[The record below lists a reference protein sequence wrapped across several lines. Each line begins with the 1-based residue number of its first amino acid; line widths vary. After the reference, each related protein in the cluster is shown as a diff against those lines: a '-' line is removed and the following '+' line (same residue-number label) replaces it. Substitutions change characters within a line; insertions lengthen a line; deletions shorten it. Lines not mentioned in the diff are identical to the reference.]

1 MIRVNDLLSRFGLP
15 PSWSPWSPAAA
26 AAGKK
31 ESGAVTE
38 LRERFSGY
46 HYHIVE
52 RDPDRFRIFVAL
64 AIVYII
70 VLLVQPTRYYWWYPS
85 FNLTIPGFGKAYPES
100 RNEINIVITEY
111 IMKRMP
117 SDVAFFRMTDMNPA
131 AAFTPVITP
140 DEMSIIEMDRIM
152 RSTRVL
158 FITKML
164 KWKYNRARPAQI
176 APDIINEAN
185 GTLLRSDSAATPSYP
200 SGHAVQTYYLAK
212 ILAKKFPAKTQAVME
227 VATKCAN
234 IRIMAGHHYPSDR
247 DFGWW
252 VVDNYFTDT

>member
-1 MIRVNDLLSRFGLP
+1 MDLINDLKGRLRLRLTS
-15 PSWSPWSPAAA
+15 S
-26 AAGKK
+26 KK

-52 RDPDRFRIFVAL
+52 RDPDRFRIFIVL

-70 VLLVQPTRYYWWYPS
+70 ILLVQPTRYYWWYPS
-85 FNLTIPGFGKAYPES
+85 FNLSIPGFGKAYPDS
-100 RNEINIVITEY
+100 KNEINIVITDY

-131 AAFTPVITP
+131 AAFTPIITP
-140 DEMSIIEMDRIM
+140 DEMSIIEMDRIIT
-152 RSTRVL
+152 STRVL

-164 KWKYNRARPAQI
+164 KWIYNRARPTQI
-176 APDIINEAN
+176 APEVINESN
-185 GTLLRSDSAATPSYP
+185 GTLLRSDSAATPAYP

-212 ILAKKFPAKTQAVME
+212 ILAKKFPAKTQAIME

-252 VVDNYFTDT
+252 VVDNYLA

>member
-1 MIRVNDLLSRFGLP
+1 MLQVYITEMVVLPHINEFRSWVGL
-15 PSWSPWSPAAA
+15 AAP
-26 AAGKK
+26 KK

-38 LRERFSGY
+38 LRERIGSY

-52 RDPDRFRIFVAL
+52 RDPDRFRIFVAFM
-64 AIVYII
+64 IVYII

-85 FNLTIPGFGKAYPES
+85 FNISIPGIGKAFPDS
-100 RNEINIVITEY
+100 RIEVELVMSEY

-131 AAFTPVITP
+131 APFINVIKP
-140 DEMSIIEMDRIM
+140 DEMTLEDMDKIM
-152 RSTRVL
+152 TSSRVM
-158 FITKML
+158 FVTKML

-176 APDIINEAN
+176 APELINEKN
-185 GTLLRSDSAATPSYP
+185 GTLLHSESAATPAYP
-200 SGHAVQTYYLAK
+200 SGHAVQAYYLAK
-212 ILAKKFPAKTQAVME
+212 ILARRFPAKTHAVME
-227 VATKCAN
+227 IATKCAN

-252 VVDNYFTDT
+252 VVDHYLTDV

>member
-1 MIRVNDLLSRFGLP
+1 MDLINDLKGRLRLRLS
-15 PSWSPWSPAAA
+15 SS
-26 AAGKK
+26 KK

-85 FNLTIPGFGKAYPES
+85 FNLSIPGFGKAYPES
-100 RNEINIVITEY
+100 KNEINIVITEY

-117 SDVAFFRMTDMNPA
+117 SDVAFFRMTDLNPA
-131 AAFTPVITP
+131 AAFTQVITP
-140 DEMSIIEMDRIM
+140 DEMSVIEMDHIM
-152 RSTRVL
+152 TSTRVL

-164 KWKYNRARPAQI
+164 KWKYNRARPAQF
-176 APDIINEAN
+176 APEVINEAN
-185 GTLLRSDSAATPSYP
+185 GTLLRSDSASTPSYP

-212 ILAKKFPAKTQAVME
+212 ILAKKFPAKTQAIME

-247 DFGWW
+247 DFAWW

>member
-1 MIRVNDLLSRFGLP
+1 MLQVYITEMVVLPHINEFRSWVGL
-15 PSWSPWSPAAA
+15 AAP
-26 AAGKK
+26 KK

-38 LRERFSGY
+38 LRERIGSY

-52 RDPDRFRIFVAL
+52 RDPDRFRIFVAFM
-64 AIVYII
+64 IVYII

-85 FNLTIPGFGKAYPES
+85 FNISIPGIGKAFPDNRIEVELVMS
-100 RNEINIVITEY
+100 EY

-131 AAFTPVITP
+131 AAFTNVIKP
-140 DEMSIIEMDRIM
+140 DEMTLEEMDKIM
-152 RSTRVL
+152 TSSRVM
-158 FITKML
+158 FVTKML

-176 APDIINEAN
+176 APELINEQN
-185 GTLLRSDSAATPSYP
+185 GTLLHSDSAATPAYP
-200 SGHAVQTYYLAK
+200 SGHAVQAYYLAK
-212 ILAKKFPAKTQAVME
+212 ILARKFPAKTHAVME
-227 VATKCAN
+227 IATKCAN

-252 VVDNYFTDT
+252 VVDHYLTDV

>member
-1 MIRVNDLLSRFGLP
+1 MVVLPHINEFRSWVGL
-15 PSWSPWSPAAA
+15 AAP
-26 AAGKK
+26 KK

-38 LRERFSGY
+38 LRERIGSY

-52 RDPDRFRIFVAL
+52 RDPDRFRIFVAFM
-64 AIVYII
+64 IVYII

-85 FNLTIPGFGKAYPES
+85 FNISIPGIGKAFPDS
-100 RNEINIVITEY
+100 RIEVELVMSEY

-131 AAFTPVITP
+131 APFINVIKP
-140 DEMSIIEMDRIM
+140 DEMTLEDMDKIM
-152 RSTRVL
+152 TSSRVM
-158 FITKML
+158 FVTKML

-176 APDIINEAN
+176 APELINEKN
-185 GTLLRSDSAATPSYP
+185 GTLLHSESAATPAYP
-200 SGHAVQTYYLAK
+200 SGHAVQAYYLAK
-212 ILAKKFPAKTQAVME
+212 ILARRFPAKTHAVME
-227 VATKCAN
+227 IATKCAN

-252 VVDNYFTDT
+252 VVDHYLTDV

>member
-1 MIRVNDLLSRFGLP
+1 MLQVYITEMVVLPQLNEFRSWVGLP
-15 PSWSPWSPAAA
+15 PP
-26 AAGKK
+26 KK

-38 LRERFSGY
+38 LRERIGSY

-52 RDPDRFRIFVAL
+52 RDPDRFRIFVAFMI
-64 AIVYII
+64 AYII

-85 FNLTIPGFGKAYPES
+85 FNISIPGIGKAFPDS
-100 RNEINIVITEY
+100 RIEVDLVVSEY

-131 AAFTPVITP
+131 APFTNVIKP
-140 DEMSIIEMDRIM
+140 DEMTLEDMDKIM
-152 RSTRVL
+152 TSSRVM
-158 FITKML
+158 FVTKML

-176 APDIINEAN
+176 APELINEQN
-185 GTLLRSDSAATPSYP
+185 GTLLHSDSAATPAYP
-200 SGHAVQTYYLAK
+200 SGHAVQAYYLAK
-212 ILAKKFPAKTQAVME
+212 ILARKFPAKTHAVME
-227 VATKCAN
+227 IATKCAN

-252 VVDNYFTDT
+252 VVDHYLTDV

>member
-1 MIRVNDLLSRFGLP
+1 MVVLPKINEFRTWVGLP
-15 PSWSPWSPAAA
+15 PP
-26 AAGKK
+26 KK

-38 LRERFSGY
+38 LRERFSSY
-46 HYHIVE
+46 HYNIVE
-52 RDPDRFRIFVAL
+52 RDPDRFRIFVAF
-64 AIVYII
+64 AIAYII

-85 FNLTIPGFGKAYPES
+85 MNLSIPGFGKAYPDS
-100 RNEINIVITEY
+100 KNEIGIVITEY

-131 AAFTPVITP
+131 AAFTSIITP

-152 RSTRVL
+152 TSTRVM
-158 FITKML
+158 FITKMF

-176 APDIINEAN
+176 APELINEAN
-185 GTLLRSDSAATPSYP
+185 GTLLHSDSADTPAYP

-212 ILAKKFPAKTQAVME
+212 ILSRKFPAKTQAIME

-252 VVDNYFTDT
+252 VVDHYLTDA

>member
-1 MIRVNDLLSRFGLP
+1 MDLINDLKGRLRLRLS
-15 PSWSPWSPAAA
+15 SS
-26 AAGKK
+26 KK

-70 VLLVQPTRYYWWYPS
+70 VLLVQPRRYYWWYPS
-85 FNLTIPGFGKAYPES
+85 FNLSIPGFGKAYPDS

-131 AAFTPVITP
+131 AAFTQVITP
-140 DEMSIIEMDRIM
+140 DEMSVIEMDHIM
-152 RSTRVL
+152 TSTRLL

-164 KWKYNRARPAQI
+164 KWKYNRARPAQF
-176 APDIINEAN
+176 APEVINEAN
-185 GTLLRSDSAATPSYP
+185 GTLLRSDSATTPSYP

-212 ILAKKFPAKTQAVME
+212 ILAKKFPAKTQAIME

-247 DFGWW
+247 DFAWW

>member
-1 MIRVNDLLSRFGLP
+1 MLQVYITEMVVLPHINEFRSWVGL
-15 PSWSPWSPAAA
+15 AAP
-26 AAGKK
+26 KK

-38 LRERFSGY
+38 LRERIGSY

-52 RDPDRFRIFVAL
+52 RDPDRFRIFVAFMI
-64 AIVYII
+64 AYII

-85 FNLTIPGFGKAYPES
+85 FNLSIPGIGKAFPDS
-100 RNEINIVITEY
+100 RIEVELVMSEY

-131 AAFTPVITP
+131 AAFTNVIKP
-140 DEMSIIEMDRIM
+140 DEMTLEEMDKIM
-152 RSTRVL
+152 TSSRVM
-158 FITKML
+158 FVTKML

-176 APDIINEAN
+176 APELINEKN
-185 GTLLRSDSAATPSYP
+185 GTLLHSDSAATPSYP
-200 SGHAVQTYYLAK
+200 SGHAVQAYYLAK
-212 ILAKKFPAKTQAVME
+212 ILARKFPAKTHAVME
-227 VATKCAN
+227 IATKCAN

-252 VVDNYFTDT
+252 VVDHYLTDV

>member
-1 MIRVNDLLSRFGLP
+1 MLQLVYITAMVVLPGVNEFRSWIGFP
-15 PSWSPWSPAAA
+15 PP
-26 AAGKK
+26 KK

-38 LRERFSGY
+38 LRDRFKSY

-70 VLLVQPTRYYWWYPS
+70 VLVVQPTRYYWWYPS
-85 FNLTIPGFGKAYPES
+85 FNLTLPGFGKAFPDS
-100 RNEINIVITEY
+100 RAEIRIIVAEY

-117 SDVAFFRMTDMNPA
+117 SDVAFFRLTDMNPA
-131 AAFTPVITP
+131 AAFTPIITP
-140 DEMSIIEMDRIM
+140 DEMSVAEMDHIITH
-152 RSTRVL
+152 TRVI
-158 FITKML
+158 FITKIV
-164 KWKYNRARPAQI
+164 KWVYNRARPAQI
-176 APDIINEAN
+176 APDIINQAN
-185 GTLLRSDSAATPSYP
+185 GTLLQSDSASTPAYP

-212 ILAKKFPAKTQAVME
+212 VLARKFPAKTQAIME

-234 IRIMAGHHYPSDR
+234 VRIMAGHHYPSDR

-252 VVDNYFTDT
+252 VVDRYLTDT

>member
-1 MIRVNDLLSRFGLP
+1 MDLINDLKGRLRLRLS
-15 PSWSPWSPAAA
+15 SS
-26 AAGKK
+26 KK

-85 FNLTIPGFGKAYPES
+85 FNLSIPGFGKAYPDS

-140 DEMSIIEMDRIM
+140 DEMSVIEMDHIM
-152 RSTRVL
+152 TSTRLL

-164 KWKYNRARPAQI
+164 KWFYNRARPAQI
-176 APDIINEAN
+176 APELINEAN
-185 GTLLRSDSAATPSYP
+185 GTLLQSDSALTPAYP

-212 ILAKKFPAKTQAVME
+212 ILAKKFPAKTQAIME

-247 DFGWW
+247 DFAWW

>member
-1 MIRVNDLLSRFGLP
+1 MLQVYITEMVVLPHINEFRSWVGLP
-15 PSWSPWSPAAA
+15 PP
-26 AAGKK
+26 KK

-38 LRERFSGY
+38 LRERIGSY

-52 RDPDRFRIFVAL
+52 RDPDRFRIFVAFMI
-64 AIVYII
+64 AYII

-85 FNLTIPGFGKAYPES
+85 FNISIPGIGKAFPDS
-100 RNEINIVITEY
+100 RIEVDLVVSEY

-131 AAFTPVITP
+131 APFTNVIKP
-140 DEMSIIEMDRIM
+140 DEMTLEDMDKIM
-152 RSTRVL
+152 TSSRVM
-158 FITKML
+158 FVTKML

-176 APDIINEAN
+176 APELINEQN
-185 GTLLRSDSAATPSYP
+185 GTLLHSESAATPAYP
-200 SGHAVQTYYLAK
+200 SGHAVQAYYLAK
-212 ILAKKFPAKTQAVME
+212 ILARKFPAKTHAVME
-227 VATKCAN
+227 IATKCAN

-252 VVDNYFTDT
+252 VVDHYLTDV

>member
-1 MIRVNDLLSRFGLP
+1 MIKINEFRTWVGFP
-15 PSWSPWSPAAA
+15 PS
-26 AAGKK
+26 KK

-38 LRERFSGY
+38 LRERFNGY

-52 RDPDRFRIFVAL
+52 RDPDRFRIFIVL

-70 VLLVQPTRYYWWYPS
+70 TLLVQPTRYYWWYPS
-85 FNLTIPGFGKAYPES
+85 INLSIPGFGKAYPDS
-100 RNEINIVITEY
+100 KSEINIVITEY

-131 AAFTPVITP
+131 AAFTPIITP

-152 RSTRVL
+152 TSTRVL

-164 KWKYNRARPAQI
+164 KWQYNRARPTQI
-176 APDIINEAN
+176 APEVINENN
-185 GTLLRSDSAATPSYP
+185 GTLLRSDSAATPAYP

-212 ILAKKFPAKTQAVME
+212 ILAKKFPAKTQAIME

-252 VVDNYFTDT
+252 VVDNYLA